1 MTPAR
6 DWIRYYH
13 DDGRVKRIVSP
24 DRALAV
30 RVVYVGDVRYYT
42 PSRGEETRCPRLR
55 DAVRIEAARYDLAM
69 TVANARETTGDA
81 LVPEEAP
88 DAVAPTSRPEAG
100 GVPWWV
106 VAVAILGVF
115 VFALCTG
122 GL

>member
-13 DDGRVKRIVSP
+13 DDGRVKRLVSP
-24 DRALAV
+24 DRALTV
-30 RVVYVGDVRYYT
+30 RVVYAGDVRYYT

-69 TVANARETTGDA
+69 AMARETTGGA
-81 LVPEEAP
+81 LVPEEA
-88 DAVAPTSRPEAG
+88 VAPAYRPEGG

-106 VAVAILGVF
+106 VAVAIFGMF
-115 VFALCTG
+115 VFAFCAG
-122 GL
+122 GGF